1 MKILIIPVIALAMLT
16 VGCDN
21 AVDTKMCKDHE
32 RLCPLS
38 ENCPEHP
45 ECEAHEKC
53 EEGSECEHKTCMTF
67 DKETAAK

>member
-1 MKILIIPVIALAMLT
+1 MKNSMLSVIAIAMFT
-16 VGCDN
+16 IGCN
-21 AVDTKMCKDHE
+21 SSIDTKMCKDHE
-32 RLCPLS
+32 RLCPIS

-53 EEGSECEHKTCMTF
+53 KKGSECEHKTCMAY